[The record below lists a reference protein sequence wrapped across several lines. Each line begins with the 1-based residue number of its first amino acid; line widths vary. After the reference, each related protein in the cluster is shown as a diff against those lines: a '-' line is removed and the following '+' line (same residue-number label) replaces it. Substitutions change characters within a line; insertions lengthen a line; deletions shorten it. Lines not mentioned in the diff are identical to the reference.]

1 MGAKCS
7 ESLVY
12 IYSVLLVC
20 FPVLVCLYAIDV
32 KTIEPIGP
40 NFFVGPDMIPEK
52 VYGCS
57 EFKNMA
63 LTNLIYLNPEFP
75 LDEVS

>member
-40 NFFVGPDMIPEK
+40 NFFVGPDMSQK
-52 VYGCS
+52 RFMGVQ
-57 EFKNMA
+57 
-63 LTNLIYLNPEFP
+63 NLRIWP
-75 LDEVS
+75 